1 MQYTTLGHSGLLVS
15 RLAFG
20 AMTFGIGELVP
31 GVTNNI
37 DQTVADQ
44 MVGRALDAG
53 INLFDTADAY
63 TGGQSEIMLGKA
75 LAQHRHSLII
85 ATKVGF
91 RSGQVLTD
99 TGLSYRHIIASAEA
113 SLKRLGTDY
122 IDLYQIHIPDPLT
135 PPEETARALDDLVR
149 RGLVRYVGFS
159 NLPAW
164 KAARMLGIQ
173 ERNGYARFVS
183 AQMYYSLSGRDLEYE
198 VVPFVE
204 DAGIGVLAWSPLAS
218 GFLSGKYT
226 RENPTPEGAR
236 LNKFKLPPI
245 DVEKGYDVVDLLK
258 QIGQSHSA
266 SPAQV
271 ALAWMLTKPFISSII
286 VGANK
291 MSHLEDN
298 LGAVELNLS
307 VQEVEQLNE
316 LTAPPPLYPGWMQAM
331 GWDAKVKQALSQEP
345 VASAAEQ

>member
-1 MQYTTLGHSGLLVS
+1 MQYTTLGHSGLVIS

-20 AMTFGIGELVP
+20 AMTFGEGQLVP

-37 DQTVADQ
+37 DQMLADQ
-44 MVGRALDAG
+44 MVGRALDVG

-63 TGGQSEIMLGKA
+63 TGGQSETILGKA
-75 LAQHRHSLII
+75 LGNRRHEVAI

-91 RSGQVLTD
+91 RTGDAITD

-122 IDLYQIHIPDPLT
+122 IDLYQLHIPDPLT
-135 PPEETARALDDLVR
+135 PPEETLRAFDDLVR
-149 RGLVRYVGFS
+149 QGKVRYIGFS
-159 NLPAW
+159 NYPAW

-173 ERNGYARFVS
+173 ERYGYSQFVA
-183 AQMYYSLSGRDLEYE
+183 AQMYYSLVGRDLEHE
-198 VVPFVE
+198 IVPFVE
-204 DAGIGVLAWSPLAS
+204 EAGIGILVWSPLAG

-236 LNKFKLPPI
+236 RTQFQLPPV

-258 QIGQSHSA
+258 QIAQNYSA

-271 ALAWMLTKPFISSII
+271 ALAWILTKPFISSII
-286 VGANK
+286 IGANK

-298 LGAVELNLS
+298 LSAANLNLS

-316 LTAPPPLYPGWMQAM
+316 LTAPPVLYPGWMQPL
-331 GWDAKVKQALSQEP
+331 GWDAKVKQALNP
-345 VASAAEQ
+345 